1 MFIKKHCVHKKIT
14 VFTLLNLTLIWQIE
28 KLMIVTQE
36 PPCFYRFWS
45 PAFFLRS
52 FYAKSPIERCY
63 KSSLYQPH
71 GYIHDQHYHNTQPKE
86 LAVKKTNILSRPFAT
101 IIDYVAGEIFWGIIS
116 VTLFFSQFI
125 SVNSPRDDPPSTT
138 RTFYNDNKKLLTR
151 NRQKAA
157 HGI

>member
-1 MFIKKHCVHKKIT
+1 MINIT
-14 VFTLLNLTLIWQIE
+14 TIPNQKNLQL
-28 KLMIVTQE
+28 
-36 PPCFYRFWS
+36 
-45 PAFFLRS
+45 
-52 FYAKSPIERCY
+52 
-63 KSSLYQPH
+63 
-71 GYIHDQHYHNTQPKE
+71 
-86 LAVKKTNILSRPFAT
+86 KKTNILSRPFAT